1 MTPPTPTEAT
11 ERPAALRA
19 LLLVLLFSLPILI
32 TVRPIRDLDIWW
44 HLREGQ
50 WIIEERTVPFTDPFS
65 SYGAG
70 KRWLA
75 YSWLFEVLVYGL
87 YHVFGLLGL
96 VLYTASIAVL
106 ITLALHGLVRQA
118 GADPVIACVSTA
130 AGVIAMAPVL
140 VHPRPWLL
148 TIFFFVVELY
158 LIGVFRR
165 TARRWPLL
173 LLPPLFALWANIN
186 IQFVYGLFV
195 LAIATIEP
203 LVERPGLARRQ
214 TRQVLLSPMAALF
227 AACLL
232 ATLAN
237 PYGFRVYVPVFEA
250 VTLTK
255 PFLFLQ
261 ELEAPRFRSV
271 FDWTMLAV
279 TLGGVYTLGRKD
291 VLRAF
296 PTLLLACGAF
306 LSFRASRDVW
316 FVVVVSLMI
325 MAAHRPKGG
334 RVIEPLA
341 PRWRFVVAVAVGSVA
356 AAIVPLRA
364 NRSAL
369 ERALAQTFPEKA
381 ATVVE
386 QHGYTGIIY
395 NDYDWGG
402 YLIWRLPRLIVS
414 MDGRNPLHGDTR
426 ILQSVATWSGREGW
440 DKDPELAAAGIVIG
454 NRKSALVS
462 LLRRDARFDL
472 VHEDDVAVVFVPHR

>member
-1 MTPPTPTEAT
+1 MTLRIPTEDPA
-11 ERPAALRA
+11 RPAALRA

-32 TVRPIRDLDIWW
+32 TIRPVRDLDIWW

-50 WIIEERTVPFTDPFS
+50 WIIEHHTVPVTDPFS

-75 YSWLFEVLVYGL
+75 YSWLFEVVVYGL
-87 YHVFGLLGL
+87 YHAFGLLGL
-96 VLYTASIAVL
+96 VLYTASMAVL

-118 GADPVIACVSTA
+118 GADFTIACILTA
-130 AGVIAMAPVL
+130 GGVIAMAPVL

-148 TIFFFVVELY
+148 TIFFFTLELY

-165 TARRWPLL
+165 AGRPWPLL
-173 LLPPLFALWANIN
+173 LLPPLFALWASIN

-203 LVERPGLARRQ
+203 LAERPWTANARA
-214 TRQVLLSPMAALF
+214 RQVLYSPMAALF

-232 ATLAN
+232 ATLVN

-279 TLGGVYTLGRKD
+279 TLGGAYTLGRSGFR
-291 VLRAF
+291 RAF
-296 PTLLLACGAF
+296 PTLLLPCGAF
-306 LSFRASRDVW
+306 LSFRAARDVW
-316 FVVVVSLMI
+316 FVVVVALMI
-325 MAAHRPKGG
+325 MAAHGPKAG
-334 RVIEPLA
+334 RVVERLA
-341 PRWRFVVAVAVGSVA
+341 ARWRFVVAVAVAAVA
-356 AAIVPLRA
+356 AVIVPLRVS
-364 NRSAL
+364 RPAL
-369 ERALAQTFPEKA
+369 EQALAQRFPETA
-381 ATVVE
+381 AAIVE
-386 QHGYTGIIY
+386 QHGYAGIIY

-402 YLIWRLPRLIVS
+402 YLIWRLPTLMVN

-426 ILQSVATWSGREGW
+426 ILRSVATWSGREGW

-472 VHEDDVAVVFVPHR
+472 VHEDEVAVVFVPHR